1 LGRLALENLKR
12 AKNPPRPPRRNGLVV
27 AFHPASYRM
36 DGVRAR
42 MKPWICEQKPAFGAV
57 TSRRSN
63 APRKAAN
70 LAALPARILGFARVR
85 RRTRQNTGFARAKRG
100 ATGSD
105 CAPAAAA
112 PRAFKISRDGGHAGP
127 SRVAHSG
134 QLVL

>member
-1 LGRLALENLKR
+1 MR
-12 AKNPPRPPRRNGLVV
+12 
-27 AFHPASYRM
+27 HP
-36 DGVRAR
+36 
-42 MKPWICEQKPAFGAV
+42 
-57 TSRRSN
+57 N

-70 LAALPARILGFARVR
+70 LAALPARIPGFARVG

-100 ATGSD
+100 ETGSH

-112 PRAFKISRDGGHAGP
+112 RRAFQTSRDDGHAGT